1 MPPTPRFLLPWR
13 RVIEGFD
20 TLNSFPRRPLHEKLG
35 TFRRTKATGE
45 VRPLFTIPV
54 SGGYYIAVGPADFAT
69 IYNINPLY
77 SAGTTGAGQAI
88 AVVGETDINIQDVRD
103 FRSMFGLPA
112 NDPQIIVNGPDPGI
126 NGDEEEADLDV
137 EWTGAVAK
145 GATIDFVVSEST
157 ESTAGIDLSSLYII
171 DNNLAPV
178 MSLSYG
184 GCEAQGDGTNAFHNS
199 LWEQAAAQGITVVV
213 ASGDSGSAGCDYSQ
227 LGETA
232 ALYGL
237 AVSDKASTPFNVA
250 VGGTDFNDVA
260 VAASYWNL
268 NNASPGQNSA
278 LSYIPEMPWN
288 DSCASSGLKTGCA
301 SPDSSLLS
309 LGVDLSATG
318 GGPSTCANPTGLWP
332 NITCSGGGYGKPS
345 WQTGTG
351 VPSDGVRDTPDVSM
365 FAGDGLNA
373 SFYVICEQDLN
384 AAGGGNSNSCDVNS
398 PYLDFQ
404 GVGGTSASAQVF
416 AGVMALVN
424 QAHGRQG
431 NADYVLYPMAAQ
443 SGKSCTSNTAAVTNN
458 SCIFYDINN
467 ATGSLSVN
475 SGNSVICLGGSR
487 NCSNTTSGSG
497 QYGIMVN
504 GSTVAYN
511 TTAGY
516 DLATGLGTVNVTN
529 LVNNWT
535 SNFTTTTTSLSL
547 TNPNSPFT
555 LTTLV
560 HGQSVNLTASVT
572 GGGGTPTGEV
582 SLIPQTGA
590 SASSQTG
597 IGPFTLSGGSFT
609 GSTIMLPGGS
619 YSVIA
624 HYPGD
629 GKFASSDSSPAI
641 AVNVGQRAALRHSA
655 WLPPIL

>member
-1 MPPTPRFLLPWR
+1 MNVNRFCILLSAFISLLLSSPILTLAQTSLVRPRVTQSIDMQQLVTLRGNVHPLARPQFDQGAAPDDLPMERMLLVLQRGADQEVSLRKLLDQQQDKSSPQFHKWLTPEQFGEQFGPADADIQAVTQWLTSQGFRVTKVGAGRTVIEFSGTAGLVRQALGTEIHKFLVNGVTYSANATDPRIPAALSC
-13 RVIEGFD
+13 VIEGFD
-20 TLNSFPRRPLHEKLG
+20 TLDDFPQRPLHEKLG

-301 SPDSSLLS
+301 LPD
-309 LGVDLSATG
+309 
-318 GGPSTCANPTGLWP
+318 P
-332 NITCSGGGYGKPS
+332 
-345 WQTGTG
+345 
-351 VPSDGVRDTPDVSM
+351 
-365 FAGDGLNA
+365 
-373 SFYVICEQDLN
+373 
-384 AAGGGNSNSCDVNS
+384 
-398 PYLDFQ
+398 
-404 GVGGTSASAQVF
+404 
-416 AGVMALVN
+416 
-424 QAHGRQG
+424 
-431 NADYVLYPMAAQ
+431 
-443 SGKSCTSNTAAVTNN
+443 
-458 SCIFYDINN
+458 
-467 ATGSLSVN
+467 
-475 SGNSVICLGGSR
+475 
-487 NCSNTTSGSG
+487 
-497 QYGIMVN
+497 
-504 GSTVAYN
+504 
-511 TTAGY
+511 
-516 DLATGLGTVNVTN
+516 
-529 LVNNWT
+529 
-535 SNFTTTTTSLSL
+535 
-547 TNPNSPFT
+547 
-555 LTTLV
+555 
-560 HGQSVNLTASVT
+560 
-572 GGGGTPTGEV
+572 
-582 SLIPQTGA
+582 
-590 SASSQTG
+590 
-597 IGPFTLSGGSFT
+597 
-609 GSTIMLPGGS
+609 
-619 YSVIA
+619 
-624 HYPGD
+624 HY
-629 GKFASSDSSPAI
+629 
-641 AVNVGQRAALRHSA
+641 
-655 WLPPIL
+655 

>member
-1 MPPTPRFLLPWR
+1 MRLA
-13 RVIEGFD
+13 
-20 TLNSFPRRPLHEKLG
+20 RP
-35 TFRRTKATGE
+35 
-45 VRPLFTIPV
+45 
-54 SGGYYIAVGPADFAT
+54 
-69 IYNINPLY
+69 
-77 SAGTTGAGQAI
+77 
-88 AVVGETDINIQDVRD
+88 
-103 FRSMFGLPA
+103 
-112 NDPQIIVNGPDPGI
+112 
-126 NGDEEEADLDV
+126 
-137 EWTGAVAK
+137 
-145 GATIDFVVSEST
+145 
-157 ESTAGIDLSSLYII
+157 
-171 DNNLAPV
+171 
-178 MSLSYG
+178 
-184 GCEAQGDGTNAFHNS
+184 
-199 LWEQAAAQGITVVV
+199 
-213 ASGDSGSAGCDYSQ
+213 
-227 LGETA
+227 
-232 ALYGL
+232 
-237 AVSDKASTPFNVA
+237 
-250 VGGTDFNDVA
+250 
-260 VAASYWNL
+260 
-268 NNASPGQNSA
+268 
-278 LSYIPEMPWN
+278 
-288 DSCASSGLKTGCA
+288 
-301 SPDSSLLS
+301 SLLS

-475 SGNSVICLGGSR
+475 SGNSVICLGGTP

-504 GSTVAYN
+504 GNTVAYN

-535 SNFTTTTTSLSL
+535 SNFTTTTTSLTL

-560 HGQSVNLTASVT
+560 HGQPVNLTASVT

-590 SASSQTG
+590 SASGQPAS
-597 IGPFTLSGGSFT
+597 GPSPSAGELHRIHNYAPGWVVQRHCP
-609 GSTIMLPGGS
+609 LPG
-619 YSVIA
+619 
-624 HYPGD
+624 
-629 GKFASSDSSPAI
+629 
-641 AVNVGQRAALRHSA
+641 
-655 WLPPIL
+655 